1 MREPEAGEVLVGV
14 KACGFCGH
22 DKILASYAG
31 EEWQPFGH
39 EFAGV
44 VEKVGHG
51 VKNVKVGDR
60 VVIETSIFDP
70 ISDYA
75 RNGHPELDTEGP
87 NYMTMGA
94 YGNGLCGEDHCPGD
108 SLRALY
114 GSGGS
119 GGLLPGA
126 HGAWRQT

>member
-1 MREPEAGEVLVGV
+1 MKAAYLKAKNQFEIREVEVREPEAGEVLVGV

-60 VVIETSIFDP
+60 VVVETSIFDP

-87 NYMTMGA
+87 N
-94 YGNGLCGEDHCPGD
+94 
-108 SLRALY
+108 
-114 GSGGS
+114 
-119 GGLLPGA
+119 
-126 HGAWRQT
+126 